1 MNSFATVVIPPLQQ
15 LWTYQ
20 IPEAL
25 RENAQVGMRVEVP
38 FGKRKA
44 QGYIIQCHSQASAPE
59 QKGSFEIKSIV
70 DFDSSFPCFFEKQ
83 LQFYRWIAEYYGDPL
98 ANVIDAAIPAKA
110 PTKTKRY
117 VSWKGSTDTKNKDG
131 TLKGTLQLAIRDYLI
146 SQNGEVDVAL
156 LNRKIKG
163 ASAALK
169 RLEMLGL
176 IMLREVEL
184 LDQHLSDD
192 VHASWAKEE
201 VTLNQQQY
209 DATQHIIKAIDQKLA
224 QPILLHGITGSGKTE
239 VYIEAARHAL
249 AQKKGVL
256 IIVPE
261 IALTPQLIE
270 RFRARLGNQIAI
282 LHSGLNKRTRWDS
295 WRALIEKR
303 NCIAIGARSAIFAP
317 VSELGL
323 IIVDEEHDS
332 SYKQSDGLRYN
343 ARDLS
348 VVRAKLENCPVVLGS
363 ATPSL
368 ETYYY
373 AQEKRYHYVPLSY
386 RHQSAGGLKIEIV
399 DLNILKPW
407 DMPTRHISPQL
418 HEALKT
424 TLSAGEQAFILY
436 NRRGF
441 ASYLQCE
448 KCDFTCQCPNCSVT
462 MTYHQGNNTLLCHY
476 CSFATVPSVFCPEC
490 SQKPRPSEGEQQL
503 TYPKLEHRGAGTEK
517 IFDELRELF
526 PATVIE
532 RLDRDSASDLA
543 TYKDILDRLRS
554 KKIQVL
560 VGTQMLAKGHDLPDV
575 TLVGVSDCDVG
586 LHMPDF
592 RASERIFQLLTQA
605 SGRAGRGERAGR
617 VLLQTRVPK
626 HQSLL
631 KTLTHDYPGFADYE
645 LKSRKA
651 MLYPPFTRL
660 LRIVATSLERE
671 HGIEVLTHIRTVLES
686 ANEKIAVIADR
697 ARVLGPTTAA
707 LQRLKGEYRAHL
719 MIKCLSPSRLNSFMK
734 LARHA
739 TAKVKKVR
747 VTFDVD
753 PQDML

>member
-1 MNSFATVVIPPLQQ
+1 MNSFATVVIPPLLQQ
-15 LWTYQ
+15 WTYE

-25 RENAQVGMRVEVP
+25 RKNAQVGMRVEVP

-44 QGYIIQCHSQASAPE
+44 QGYIIKCHNQESAADRGGDY
-59 QKGSFEIKSIV
+59 KIKSIV

-83 LQFYRWIAEYYGDPL
+83 LDFYRWIAEYYGDPL
-98 ANVIDAAIPAKA
+98 ANVIDAAIPTKA
-110 PTKTKRY
+110 PTKMKRF
-117 VSWKGSTDTKNKDG
+117 VSWKAPVDTA
-131 TLKGTLQLAIRDYLI
+131 LKGVLQLSIRDYLV
-146 SQNGEVDVAL
+146 SQGGEVDIAV
-156 LNRKIKG
+156 LNRKIRG
-163 ASAALK
+163 ASVALK
-169 RLEMLGL
+169 RLESLGL
-176 IMLREVEL
+176 VTLREVEL
-184 LDQHLSDD
+184 LDHHLTEE
-192 VHASWAKEE
+192 VHAAWAKDA
-201 VTLNQQQY
+201 VTLNREQH
-209 DATQHIIKAIDQKLA
+209 DATEYIIRAIDEKTPK
-224 QPILLHGITGSGKTE
+224 PILLHGITGSGKTE

-249 AQKKGVL
+249 AQQKGVL

-303 NCIAIGARSAIFAP
+303 NRIAIGARSAIFAP
-317 VSELGL
+317 VSDLGL

-348 VVRAKLENCPVVLGS
+348 VVRAKLEGCPVVLGS

-368 ETYYY
+368 ETYHY

-424 TLSAGEQAFILY
+424 TLSAGDQAFILY

-448 KCDFTCQCPNCSVT
+448 KCEFTCQCPNCSVT

-476 CSFATVPSVFCPEC
+476 CSFATVPSIFCPEC
-490 SQKPRPSEGEQQL
+490 AQKPTPTENGEPKE
-503 TYPKLEHRGAGTEK
+503 YPKLEHRGAGTEK

-554 KKIQVL
+554 KQIQVL

-626 HQSLL
+626 HQSLI

-651 MLYPPFTRL
+651 MFYPPFTRL
-660 LRIVATSLERE
+660 LRIVASSLERE
-671 HGIEVLTHIRTVLES
+671 QGIEVLNHVRAVLES
-686 ANEKIAVIADR
+686 ANEKIELITER
-697 ARVLGPTTAA
+697 ARVLGPTAAA

-719 MIKCLSPSRLNSFMK
+719 MIKCVSPSRLNSFMK

-739 TAKVKKVR
+739 TAKVKKVK
-747 VTFDVD
+747 VTFDID